1 MLMNILFK
9 IITICLFAGAC
20 NSQLISPIFGE
31 DAFKNNIL
39 YNIINAKKSIKAT
52 IYKFND
58 KDISNAFKN
67 VAKNGVKFDFICDK
81 EAIDECGEFNNF
93 GSVHEFSMVNYTK
106 LHAKSMLID
115 DEMLILGSFNFDQ
128 SGFST
133 NMEIGIITKDS
144 FAIENYNYFIQKLKT
159 NI

>member
-9 IITICLFAGAC
+9 IVVISLFVVVC
-20 NSQLISPIFGE
+20 NSQLISPLFGE

-67 VAKNGVKFDFICDK
+67 VANNGVKFDLVCDK
-81 EAIDECGEFNNF
+81 EAISECSKFDNF

-115 DEMLILGSFNFDQ
+115 DEILVLGSFNFDT
-128 SGFST
+128 SGFSK

-144 FAIENYNYFIQKLKT
+144 NVIQNYNYFIEKLK
-159 NI
+159 IDS